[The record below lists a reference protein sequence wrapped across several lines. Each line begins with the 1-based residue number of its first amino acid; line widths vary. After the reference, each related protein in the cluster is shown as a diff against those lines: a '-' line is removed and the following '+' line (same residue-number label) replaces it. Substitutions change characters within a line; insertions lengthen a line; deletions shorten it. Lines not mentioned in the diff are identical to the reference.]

1 MGHITEA
8 GPGKVIGQSAQ
19 ALAREAPEQVLAR
32 SRCLRAVRVVA
43 GGPFGPLE
51 GHDRVG
57 KHVADDKERIIALLD
72 QERRMARCVA
82 GVGI

>member
-1 MGHITEA
+1 MTQA
-8 GPGKVIGQSAQ
+8 GPGEVIGQSEQ
-19 ALAREAPEQVLAR
+19 ALAREALEQALAR
-32 SRCLRAVRVVA
+32 RCRLRTVRVVA